1 MDVSISSTTYHNI
14 LLTLIRDTISKIE
27 PLLEGNLALISAANK
42 AGANPPIIGQF
53 VVYDLPDRDC
63 AALASNGE
71 LSAANGGVARYKTEY
86 IDVIRAKLQK
96 YSDVNVVLV
105 IEPDSLAN
113 MITNLGVQKCAQA
126 AANYRELTIYAIKQ
140 LALPNVTMYLD
151 GGHGGW
157 LGWPA
162 NLALAG
168 PYYGSLYKDAGSPKQ
183 LRGFAVNVSNYNAWT
198 ITTCPAYTSPNVNCD
213 EKRYIEAFAPAL
225 ASAGW
230 PDAHFI
236 MDTSRNGV
244 QPTAQLKQGNW
255 CNIIGTGFG
264 LRPGQ
269 STGSSLLDSFVWIK
283 PGGEADGT
291 SDTSAVRYDATC
303 GTADALKPAPEAGT
317 WFQAYF
323 EQLLRNSNPTF
334 L

>member
-1 MDVSISSTTYHNI
+1 
-14 LLTLIRDTISKIE
+14 
-27 PLLEGNLALISAANK
+27 LALISAANK
-42 AGANPPIIGQF
+42 AGANPPIAGQF

-63 AALASNGE
+63 AAAASNGE
-71 LSAANGGVARYKTEY
+71 LASASGGSARYKAEY

-96 YSDVNVVLV
+96 YSDVKVILV

-113 MITNLGVQKCAQA
+113 MITNLGVAKCSAAQSQYIE
-126 AANYRELTIYAIKQ
+126 NTIYAIKQ

-162 NLALAG
+162 NLALAA
-168 PYYGSLYKDAGSPKQ
+168 PFYAKLYKDAGAPKQ

-198 ITTCPAYTSPNVNCD
+198 IATCPKYTSPNPNCD
-213 EKRYIEAFAPAL
+213 EKKYIEAFAPLL
-225 ASAGW
+225 ASNGW
-230 PDAHFI
+230 SDVHFI

-244 QPTAQLKQGNW
+244 QPTAQIEQGNW
-255 CNIIGTGFG
+255 CNVIGTGFG
-264 LRPGQ
+264 LRPGAA
-269 STGSSLLDSFVWIK
+269 TGSSLLDSFVWIK

-291 SDTSAVRYDATC
+291 SDTTATRYDFHC
-303 GTADALKPAPEAGT
+303 GSADALKPAPEAGT

-323 EQLLRNSNPTF
+323 EQLLKNANPSF
-334 L
+334 Q